1 MAKFTGKLNGNEI
14 FASIY
19 NMIISQEVMADNI
32 KGVFGKL
39 VSEGRVDGSLY
50 GDKKIYYATDILAT
64 NAWGNDAEA
73 TNLLQI
79 NRPEDPECQ
88 EIVLDVFRQ
97 IPVTIDNYLSKRAWS
112 TEGAFTTFNSVNLG
126 WLRETKR
133 VYDATLYNS
142 YIGTAK
148 GASNINT
155 INVKDDGQAYPT
167 LGQGI
172 GEVVADLMIELS
184 KPCRDYNDY
193 KFMRSYD
200 ESDIKIVWN
209 SKYVNKVKKI
219 DLPALFHKE
228 GLIEKFEED
237 VLPPSFFGTLNT
249 VAAKKLTADANT
261 RFAAETKIDTKD
273 YFPGEKVP
281 VGTTIATE
289 TEIKIPT
296 YQEDSNI
303 IAKVMHRRSVPF
315 MSAFEVGT
323 SFFNARSLT
332 ENHYLT
338 WGHNTLEYLMDKPM
352 LVIQR
357 VD

>member
-1 MAKFTGKLNGNEI
+1 MAKFTGKLNSNEI

-50 GDKKIYYATDILAT
+50 GDKKLYYATDILAT
-64 NAWGNDAEA
+64 KKWGNDAEA
-73 TNLLQI
+73 TNLLEV
-79 NRPEDPECQ
+79 NRPKDPECQ
-88 EIVLDVFRQ
+88 EIVLDIFRQ
-97 IPVTIDNYLSKRAWS
+97 IPITIDDYLSKRAWS
-112 TEGAFTTFNSVNLG
+112 TEGAFTSFNSVTLG

-133 VYDATLYNS
+133 VYDATYYNS
-142 YIGTAK
+142 YIGTAV
-148 GASNINT
+148 GQST
-155 INVKDDGQAYPT
+155 IHTIEVKDDGQTYPT

-184 KPCRDYNDY
+184 KPCRKYNDY

-209 SKYVNKVKKI
+209 STYVNKVKKI

-237 VLPPSFFGTLNT
+237 VLPPSYFGTMNT
-249 VAAKKLTADANT
+249 LTKKTADAQT
-261 RFAAETKIDTKD
+261 RFAEETEVAGQD
-273 YFPGEKVP
+273 YFPGEEVP
-281 VGTTIATE
+281 VGTTIADT
-289 TEIKIPT
+289 TNILIPT

-323 SFFNARSLT
+323 SFFNARALN

-352 LVIQR
+352 LVITR

>member
-1 MAKFTGKLNGNEI
+1 MAKFTGKLNANEI

-50 GDKKIYYATDILAT
+50 GDKKLYYATDILAT
-64 NAWGNDAEA
+64 KAWGNDAEA
-73 TNLLQI
+73 TNLLEI
-79 NRPEDPECQ
+79 NRPKDPECQ

-97 IPVTIDNYLSKRAWS
+97 IPITIDNYLSKRAWG
-112 TEGAFTTFNSVNLG
+112 TEGAFAAFNSVTLG

-148 GASNINT
+148 GASKINT
-155 INVKDDGQAYPT
+155 IDVKDDGQAYPT

-172 GEVVADLMIELS
+172 GEVVADLMIDLS
-184 KPCRDYNDY
+184 QPTRKYNDY
-193 KFMRSYD
+193 NFMRSYD
-200 ESDIKIVWN
+200 EADIKIVWN

-261 RFAAETKIDTKD
+261 RFAVETEISGQD
-273 YFPGEKVP
+273 YFPGEEVP
-281 VGTTIATE
+281 VGTVIATE
-289 TEIKIPT
+289 SEIVIPT

-338 WGHNTLEYLMDKPM
+338 WGHNKLEYLMDKPM

>member
-1 MAKFTGKLNGNEI
+1 MPKFTGKLNSNEI

-50 GDKKIYYATDILAT
+50 GDSKLYYATDILAT
-64 NAWGNDAEA
+64 KPWGADQEA

-79 NRPEDPECQ
+79 NRPKDPEVQ
-88 EIVLDVFRQ
+88 EITLDVFRQ
-97 IPVTIDNYLSKRAWS
+97 ISVTMDNYLSKRAWS
-112 TEGAFTTFNSVNLG
+112 TEGAFASFNSVTLD

-133 VYDATLYNS
+133 VYDATLYNT
-142 YIGTAK
+142 YIGTAV
-148 GASNINT
+148 GASKINT
-155 INVKDDGQAYPT
+155 IEVKDDGQAYPT

-172 GEVVADLMIELS
+172 GEVVADLMIQLS
-184 KPCRDYNDY
+184 KPSRKYNDY
-193 KFMRSYD
+193 GFMRSYD

-219 DLPALFHKE
+219 DLPALFNKE

-237 VLPPSFFGTLNT
+237 ILPPDYFGTMNKL
-249 VAAKKLTADANT
+249 AKKTADAQT
-261 RFAAETKIDTKD
+261 RFAVETEVNGTD
-273 YFPGEKVP
+273 YFPGEEVP
-281 VGTTIATE
+281 VGTTIADTSK
-289 TEIKIPT
+289 ILIPT
-296 YQEDSNI
+296 YQEDANI

-323 SFFNARSLT
+323 SFFNSKSLT

-338 WGHNTLEYLMDKPM
+338 WGHNTLEYLQDKPM
-352 LVIQR
+352 LVIKR
-357 VD
+357 ID